1 MKTGVF
7 IGRFQPLHEGHQQCI
22 EKILAANDR
31 CVVMV
36 RDTATSEKNPFSYA
50 EREQMIRAA
59 FPDKDRVSIIHL
71 SDQGAD
77 LTVYIG
83 RDVGYDLI
91 QLDEQTEAIS
101 ATNIRQQLYAN
112 KE

>member
-7 IGRFQPLHEGHQQCI
+7 VGRFQPLHEGHRKCI
-22 EKILAANDR
+22 ESILASNDR

-50 EREQMIRAA
+50 EREQMIREA
-59 FPDKDRVSIIHL
+59 FPNKNQVQIVHL
-71 SDQGAD
+71 SDEGAD

-101 ATNIRQQLYAN
+101 ATNIRKKLYGN
-112 KE
+112 KG